1 MKLLCNWRERTL
13 HYFDYAATTP
23 LHPSAAHVYGELS
36 QLCYGNTS
44 SLHEVGT
51 EAQNMLS
58 FCREELAK
66 MLGVD
71 SAGVYFT
78 AGGTESNLLS
88 IISLA
93 KANRH
98 KGNHII
104 TTMGEH
110 PSIDSA
116 LEYLKEDGFIVTT
129 IPFTKEG
136 IVNLE
141 LFENALTS
149 ETVLASIQ
157 HVNPEIGTIQ
167 PLNKIA
173 EILKDRAILLHS
185 DCVQSFG
192 KIDLKSIGSIV
203 DGLTISSHKVYG
215 PKGVGAT
222 YIHPR
227 HRLVPVFP
235 GLVHESGFRGGTVN
249 VPGIAAFTT
258 AADHLLK
265 IEHQDKS
272 FRDAFLN
279 KIQKHHELFTIYQSC
294 NRDLQFQNIIGLGV
308 RNVEGQLIML
318 ELNRLGFAISTGSAC
333 QVGKQHTS
341 KAMMALQVP
350 SQQAREFIR
359 ISFGQDTT
367 LDSVKKLADRLIEI
381 AIKTRTPIKVN

>member
-1 MKLLCNWRERTL
+1 M

-173 EILKDRAILLHS
+173 EILKERAILLHS

-235 GLVHESGFRGGTVN
+235 GLLHESGFRGGTVN

-341 KAMMALQVP
+341 KAMMALKVP

>member
-1 MKLLCNWRERTL
+1 M

>member
-1 MKLLCNWRERTL
+1 M

-23 LHPSAAHVYGELS
+23 LHPIAAHIYGELS

-51 EAQNMLS
+51 EAKNMLAL
-58 FCREELAK
+58 CREELAK

-129 IPFTKEG
+129 IPFTEEG

-167 PLNKIA
+167 PLHKIA
-173 EILKDRAILLHS
+173 KILKERAILLHS

-192 KIDLKSIGSIV
+192 KIDLKSIASIV

-227 HRLVPVFP
+227 HQLVPVFP

-265 IEHQDKS
+265 IEHQGTS

-333 QVGKQHTS
+333 QVGKHHTS

-367 LDSVKKLADRLIEI
+367 LDSVNKLADRLIEI
-381 AIKTRTPIKVN
+381 AIKTRTPTKVN

>member
-1 MKLLCNWRERTL
+1 M

-173 EILKDRAILLHS
+173 EILKERAILLHS